1 MLVPGDEDLIDS
13 DMHESFHDEI
23 INRAPIIDVEVTPL
37 EDHDE
42 LEDIDAFTTIF

>member
-1 MLVPGDEDLIDS
+1 MPGDEDRIDS
-13 DMHESFHDEI
+13 DMYESFHDEI

-42 LEDIDAFTTIF
+42 LEDIDPFTATF